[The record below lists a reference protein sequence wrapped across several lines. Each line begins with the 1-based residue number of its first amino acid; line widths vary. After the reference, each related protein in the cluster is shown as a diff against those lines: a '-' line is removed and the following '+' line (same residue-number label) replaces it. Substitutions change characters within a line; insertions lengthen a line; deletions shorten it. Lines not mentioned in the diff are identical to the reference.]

1 MEIEF
6 SGTLLLLNVWAL
18 GMTFHEEPQ
27 INRYKMFCVTKS
39 SLYIL
44 FGHYQWNWYFYMDVK
59 DHANE
64 AQEASYKMDETYGIP
79 FRLWMCDI

>member
-1 MEIEF
+1 
-6 SGTLLLLNVWAL
+6 
-18 GMTFHEEPQ
+18 
-27 INRYKMFCVTKS
+27 
-39 SLYIL
+39 
-44 FGHYQWNWYFYMDVK
+44 MDVK